1 MHTSVKDFE
10 EAAKGRLAKLSK
22 DYYYSAANAMVSL
35 RDSEAQFDRLKLK
48 QAAGVDPDKFEGL
61 QTETM
66 GIKIPSPICIAAT
79 AFHRMAHPDGEEAT
93 AKAAHKTQTP
103 MMLSNWASTPL
114 EVVASHSPENLK
126 SF

>member
-1 MHTSVKDFE
+1 MHTSIKDFE

-61 QTETM
+61 QTDTL

-114 EVVASHSPENLK
+114 EVVA
-126 SF
+126 

>member
-1 MHTSVKDFE
+1 
-10 EAAKGRLAKLSK
+10 
-22 DYYYSAANAMVSL
+22 MVSL

-114 EVVASHSPENLK
+114 EVVA
-126 SF
+126 